1 MFVAEGKSLAL
12 VCAAT
17 SKEASQDLSEQ
28 LIIAGFHRSGTSAT
42 AQLLH
47 RAGLFLGYELL
58 EALPSNPYGHFED
71 RDVVDLHQG
80 ILADNDRTWVVGEPL
95 LPVVN
100 DERWAR
106 MRQMIERRN
115 TEHALWG
122 FKDPRACLFIMPWK
136 YLMPDMKVLLVYR
149 HFSETTYSLGQ
160 RHSSDL
166 FLKRG
171 QSYVHRRFWE
181 EPDLPLRMWLVHNK
195 ALLGFARA
203 YPEDTLVVS
212 MDMIRDGF
220 PVIWALNRRW
230 DLGLADIP
238 VAETYDPRI
247 TARRP
252 RRQAVS
258 DRTLIP
264 RVSETWDALEDLS
277 GETEGMLAREK
288 EALVAGE

>member
-1 MFVAEGKSLAL
+1 
-12 VCAAT
+12 
-17 SKEASQDLSEQ
+17 LSEQ

-71 RDVVDLHQG
+71 RDVMDLHQG
-80 ILADNDRTWVVGEPL
+80 ILADNDLTWVVGEPL
-95 LPVVN
+95 LPVVTA
-100 DERWAR
+100 ERWDR

-115 TEHALWG
+115 AEYALWG
-122 FKDPRACLFIMPWK
+122 FKDPRACLFMALWK
-136 YLMPDMKVLLVYR
+136 YLLPDMKVLLVYR
-149 HFSETTYSLGQ
+149 HFAETTYSLGQ

-171 QSYVHRRFWE
+171 NSFVHRRFWE
-181 EPDLPLRMWLVHNK
+181 EPDLALRMWLTHNK

-220 PVIWALNRRW
+220 PVIWAINKRW
-230 DLGLADIP
+230 DLGLTDIP
-238 VAETYDPRI
+238 VAEIYDPRV
-247 TARRP
+247 TARRT

-258 DRTLIP
+258 DRTLIEAI
-264 RVSETWDALEDLS
+264 SDTWNTLEGLS
-277 GETEGMLAREK
+277 KETEAMLAG
-288 EALVAGE
+288 VAGAREEVSAVVGE

>member
-1 MFVAEGKSLAL
+1 M
-12 VCAAT
+12 
-17 SKEASQDLSEQ
+17 SEQ

-42 AQLLH
+42 AQLLQ

-58 EALPSNPYGHFED
+58 EALSSNPYGHFED
-71 RDVVDLHQG
+71 REVVDLHQG
-80 ILADNDRTWVVGEPL
+80 ILADNDLTWVVGEPL
-95 LPVVN
+95 MPVVR
-100 DERWAR
+100 DGRWGR

-149 HFSETTYSLGQ
+149 HFSETTHSLGR

-171 QSYVHRRFWE
+171 QSYVHRRFFE
-181 EPDLPLRMWLVHNK
+181 EPDLPLRMWLVHNE

-220 PVIWALNRRW
+220 PVIWALNQRW

-238 VAETYDPRI
+238 VAEIYDPRI
-247 TARRP
+247 TSRRAW
-252 RRQAVS
+252 RQAIS

-277 GETEGMLAREK
+277 KKTERMLAGGK
-288 EALVAGE
+288 EAAVAGE